1 MVEKL
6 NSTVISALKACTTT
20 PTDWVDC
27 LQSVAMSIRSQ
38 PHESTGISPYEMMFG
53 TPMRLPTELEDGDI
67 PTSASKEQMAQI
79 FPQPPEGEQSAKIFE
94 SVDKIRQ
101 IIHNSASGNISRAKT
116 KQAFYFEQRH
126 RGIPLQ
132 IGDKVL
138 HYNRRAGQC
147 LGDKLHG
154 RWIGPYLIVGMNGK
168 NKYQVKDM
176 NGYVLKTYL
185 NGSNLK
191 RYLTKE
197 DVNVGD
203 PDLVPAGELP
213 EKPDTVD
220 DLLASIK
227 HEKERSKSRG
237 LKRRKPADVDS
248 SDSDLEDT
256 SELTVKSN
264 DKGPLTVKRKRKAA
278 DVDMLFPDPQQKTS
292 KKPRKKVNSSC
303 SPPAKPIGDKR
314 NISAPLPPSQIRW
327 NEQNVKMI
335 NPSGNIPSDKEKK
348 TKFFNEMIRVAADE
362 NIVRDNSDGCSDHT
376 QQSDSDDDVKITGV
390 QELSNY
396 VFNPLTIQ
404 QRRIICERISLQMRK
419 ENLNHSNVGEK
430 ILSRSPKVRSV
441 KGDGNC
447 FFRAIAVGT
456 TGWEVGHLAIRRL
469 VCDYI
474 KSFGPY
480 TRQCEGKV
488 YLNQT
493 KMKTDT
499 TFATDVEIMAAAQVL
514 GVDIY
519 VYHMYGK
526 SLRWLRF
533 PCKHQSGTSSSN
545 GIYLD
550 NRYGNGKTGH
560 FDFITGMF

>member
-53 TPMRLPTELEDGDI
+53 TPMRLPTELEDSDI

-147 LGDKLHG
+147 LRDKLHG

-237 LKRRKPADVDS
+237 LKRRKPADIDS

-264 DKGPLTVKRKRKAA
+264 DKGSLTVKRKRKAA

-314 NISAPLPPSQIRW
+314 NISAPLLPSQIRW

-362 NIVRDNSDGCSDHT
+362 NIVHDNSDECREHT

-430 ILSRSPKVRSV
+430 ILSRSPKVRYV

-456 TGWEVGHLAIRRL
+456 TGWEVGHLAI
-469 VCDYI
+469 
-474 KSFGPY
+474 
-480 TRQCEGKV
+480 
-488 YLNQT
+488 
-493 KMKTDT
+493 
-499 TFATDVEIMAAAQVL
+499 
-514 GVDIY
+514 
-519 VYHMYGK
+519 
-526 SLRWLRF
+526 
-533 PCKHQSGTSSSN
+533 
-545 GIYLD
+545 
-550 NRYGNGKTGH
+550 
-560 FDFITGMF
+560 